1 MPKVVIDISDADY
14 KSITEDYISY
24 ADTESGR
31 VYKAI
36 KEGTVLPDNSTN
48 EDAISREDAL
58 LCLTGENLENYAY
71 DELIAKFARRIKAL
85 PPSQP
90 DIDDLITQYCEANDY
105 VLVAKDVWRD
115 MKSQPDAMVEPQE
128 RSDKE

>member
-36 KEGTVLPDNSTN
+36 KEGTVLS
-48 EDAISREDAL
+48 ESYKE
-58 LCLTGENLENYAY
+58 ESE
-71 DELIAKFARRIKAL
+71 
-85 PPSQP
+85 
-90 DIDDLITQYCEANDY
+90 
-105 VLVAKDVWRD
+105 
-115 MKSQPDAMVEPQE
+115 
-128 RSDKE
+128 DKE